1 MFRSSFLFAQPSFL
15 EGIARIFDFSNSLPE
30 YNFSDLVIEAD
41 SWAITN
47 DWMSVYEDVDSSFKI
62 ISKLIDSDKEQ

>member
-1 MFRSSFLFAQPSFL
+1 MFAQPSFL
-15 EGIARIFDFSNSLPE
+15 EGVARLFDFSNSLPE

-47 DWMSVYEDVDSSFKI
+47 DWMSVYEDIDSSFKI
-62 ISKLIDSDKEQ
+62 VSRLIDRGEDQ